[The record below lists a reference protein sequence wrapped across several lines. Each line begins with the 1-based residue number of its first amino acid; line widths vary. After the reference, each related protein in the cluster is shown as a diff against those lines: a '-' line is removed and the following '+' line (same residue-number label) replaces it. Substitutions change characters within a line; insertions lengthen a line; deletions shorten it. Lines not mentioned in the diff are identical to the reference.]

1 MFTWEI
7 RPMLQLTSINTYYGE
22 SHILRDVDLEL
33 KKGRV
38 LALLGRNGAGKTTT
52 QRTIMGLTA
61 ARRGTV
67 TFLEQEITK
76 RPTHEIAAR
85 GIGFIP
91 AGRRLFGDLTVR
103 QNLELGATGI
113 KQSKNPEWTFARVFE
128 VFPKLADMATRE
140 ARFLSGGE
148 QQMLKF
154 GRCLLS
160 NPQLLLLDEPSE
172 GLAPAV
178 VNLVMET
185 IGMLRASGM
194 SMLLC
199 EQNARLALSIAD
211 DACIMEKGVIKFAGE
226 AEQLR
231 QQPDLHAH
239 LGF

>member
-1 MFTWEI
+1 
-7 RPMLQLTSINTYYGE
+7 MLQLTDVNTYYGE
-22 SHILRDVDLEL
+22 SHILRDVTLGL

-52 QRTIMGLTA
+52 LRTIMGLTA
-61 ARRGTV
+61 ARRGKV
-67 TFLEQEITK
+67 NFEGQEITK
-76 RPTHEIAAR
+76 RQTHDIAAR

-113 KQSKNPEWTFARVFE
+113 KQSKAPDWTFERVFQ
-128 VFPKLADMATRE
+128 VFPKLAVVASRE

-160 NPQLLLLDEPSE
+160 NPKLLLLDEPSE
-172 GLAPAV
+172 GLAPAIV
-178 VNLVMET
+178 HQVMDT
-185 IGMLRASGM
+185 ITMLRDAGM

-211 DACIMEKGVIKFAGE
+211 DACIMEKGVIRFAGE
-226 AEQLR
+226 AEELR

>member
-1 MFTWEI
+1 
-7 RPMLQLTSINTYYGE
+7 MLQLTDVNTYYGE
-22 SHILRDVDLEL
+22 SHILRDVTIGL
-33 KKGRV
+33 KRGRV

-52 QRTIMGLTA
+52 LRTIMGLTA
-61 ARRGTV
+61 ARRGKV
-67 TFLEQEITK
+67 NFEGQEIT
-76 RPTHEIAAR
+76 RRQTHDIAAR

-113 KQSKNPEWTFARVFE
+113 KQSKPPDWTFERVFQ
-128 VFPKLADMATRE
+128 VFPKLSAVASRE

-148 QQMLKF
+148 QQMLKL

-160 NPQLLLLDEPSE
+160 NTKLLLLDEPSE
-172 GLAPAV
+172 GLAPAIV
-178 VNLVMET
+178 HQVMDT
-185 IGMLRASGM
+185 ITMLRDAGM

-211 DACIMEKGVIKFAGE
+211 DACIMEKGVIRFAGE
-226 AEQLR
+226 AEELR

>member
-1 MFTWEI
+1 
-7 RPMLQLTSINTYYGE
+7 MLQLTDIDTYYGD
-22 SHILRDVDLEL
+22 SHVLRNVSLQL
-33 KKGRV
+33 VQGRV

-52 QRTIMGLTA
+52 LRTIMGLTP
-61 ARRGTV
+61 ARRGHV
-67 TFLEQEITK
+67 SFANEDITK
-76 RPTHEIAAR
+76 QSTHEIASR

-91 AGRRLFGDLTVR
+91 AGRRLFGDLSVR
-103 QNLELGATGI
+103 QNLELGASGI
-113 KQSKNPEWTFARVFE
+113 RSSAASPWTFERVYAL
-128 VFPKLADMATRE
+128 FPKLEQVGSRE

-160 NPQLLLLDEPSE
+160 NPKVLLLDEPSE
-172 GLAPAV
+172 GLAPAIV
-178 VNLVMET
+178 SQVMDT
-185 IGMLRASGM
+185 IRLLRDAGM

-231 QQPDLHAH
+231 GQPDLHAH

>member
-1 MFTWEI
+1 
-7 RPMLQLTSINTYYGE
+7 MLQLTDVNTYYGE
-22 SHILRDVDLEL
+22 SHILRDVTIGL
-33 KKGRV
+33 KRGRV

-52 QRTIMGLTA
+52 LRTIMGLTA
-61 ARRGTV
+61 ARRGKV
-67 TFLEQEITK
+67 NFEGQEIT
-76 RPTHEIAAR
+76 RRQTHDIAAR

-113 KQSKNPEWTFARVFE
+113 KQSKTPDWTFERVFQ
-128 VFPKLADMATRE
+128 VFPKLAAVASRE

-160 NPQLLLLDEPSE
+160 NPKLLLLDEPSE
-172 GLAPAV
+172 GLAPAIV
-178 VNLVMET
+178 HQVMDT
-185 IGMLRASGM
+185 IAMLRDAGM

-211 DACIMEKGVIKFAGE
+211 DACIMEKGVIRFAGE
-226 AEQLR
+226 AEELR